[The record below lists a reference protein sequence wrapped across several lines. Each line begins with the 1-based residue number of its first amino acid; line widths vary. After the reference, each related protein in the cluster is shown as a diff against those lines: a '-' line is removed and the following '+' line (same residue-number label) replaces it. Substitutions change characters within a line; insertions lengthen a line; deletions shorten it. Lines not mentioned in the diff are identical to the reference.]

1 MLLIYQA
8 PSRASV
14 SPEISERFDKLFWQT
29 FKENPTHFSLRTH
42 NKKHKSTFL
51 GTINR
56 IDNSIIAFRWHNW
69 YRYTNF
75 HVGSLHLCNNQW
87 IIILELYPSLQIPCS
102 QHFRPGRA
110 EDNFV
115 FWRSFCLRKVMK
127 SGWNLAQN
135 CPKFRRL
142 RQATYFFLSHFFS
155 QISQMSS
162 EAQKLVKIFFRDFAT
177 FFD

>member
-1 MLLIYQA
+1 M
-8 PSRASV
+8 
-14 SPEISERFDKLFWQT
+14 
-29 FKENPTHFSLRTH
+29 HFSLRTH

-87 IIILELYPSLQIPCS
+87 ISLSFTSLQIPCS

-127 SGWNLAQN
+127 SGWNLAQT

-142 RQATYFFLSHFFS
+142 RQAKRESSFYAMIQPSYAIRSRVLSLFS
-155 QISQMSS
+155 AAGFGAFWALHPLSLVLDTFPNKGGVKLKDIHWCDIS
-162 EAQKLVKIFFRDFAT
+162 LNHT
-177 FFD
+177 P